1 MLKYSKPVMKLS
13 EIVRETGLPAEN
25 LRRIYGTYG
34 QKVAW
39 KQNPMKIKSPIL
51 FDTEEL
57 EKVRMKELETQNKA
71 IRRDRGHERLR
82 CIGR

>member
-1 MLKYSKPVMKLS
+1 MLQYSKPVMKMA
-13 EIVRETGLPAEN
+13 EIVRETGLPERY

-39 KQNPMKIKSPIL
+39 KQDPLKAKSPIL
-51 FDTEEL
+51 FDTAEL
-57 EKVRMKELETQNKA
+57 EKVRLKELETQNKA
-71 IRRDRGHERLR
+71 MRRDRGHERLC

>member
-13 EIVRETGLPAEN
+13 EIVRETGLPAEY

-39 KQNPMKIKSPIL
+39 KQNPMKIKSRYYL
-51 FDTEEL
+51 T
-57 EKVRMKELETQNKA
+57 
-71 IRRDRGHERLR
+71 RRNLKKSE
-82 CIGR
+82 

>member
-1 MLKYSKPVMKLS
+1 MEYSKPVMKMTDL
-13 EIVRETGLPAEN
+13 VRMGFPESY

-71 IRRDRGHERLR
+71 IRRDRGYERLR